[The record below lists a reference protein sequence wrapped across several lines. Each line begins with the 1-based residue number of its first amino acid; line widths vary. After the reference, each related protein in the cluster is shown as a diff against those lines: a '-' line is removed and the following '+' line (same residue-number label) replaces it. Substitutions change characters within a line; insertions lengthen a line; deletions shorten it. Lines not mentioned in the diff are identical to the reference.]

1 MPAHVPAS
9 SLQLAPGVRVVARGT
24 DRLQVGLHDGR
35 RLVVRRSPAADRL
48 LADLAHGHVVAPETA
63 NRAAATAV
71 LLDRLRAARLVVS
84 VDEVVRARAA
94 RRDTRVLVTVAGPGR
109 APVVDELDG
118 LLHRAGLGRSATRRR
133 ADVALVVTVGEVR
146 RELLDP
152 LVRAD
157 LDHLVVRLVDGGAV
171 LGPFVQPG
179 RTPCLRCVDAHRTV
193 ADPDHVPVTARYVQA
208 TAQPGPSGASDLPD
222 PVLATEALAAA
233 VRDLVAHADGREP
246 ATRCHTIRVGPEPT
260 DRSITRWSMHPRCG
274 CSLLGDLGLSGTMG
288 A

>member
-1 MPAHVPAS
+1 MSAHVPPS
-9 SLQLAPGVRVVARGT
+9 SLRLAPGVRVVARGR
-24 DRLQVGLHDGR
+24 DRLQVGLHDSR
-35 RLVVRRSPAADRL
+35 RLVVRRSAAADGL
-48 LADLAHGHVVAPETA
+48 LADLAAGHVVPPETPD
-63 NRAAATAV
+63 RPTATAA
-71 LLDRLRAARLVVS
+71 LLDRLRAAGLVVS
-84 VDEVVRARAA
+84 TDELAQAKAVRRA
-94 RRDTRVLVTVAGPGR
+94 TKVLVTVAGPGR
-109 APVVDELDG
+109 APVADELDG
-118 LLHRAGLGRSATRRR
+118 LLQRAGLGRSATRRR
-133 ADVALVVTVGEVR
+133 ADVALVVAVGEVR

-179 RTPCLRCVDAHRTV
+179 RTPCLRCVDAHRSL

-208 TAQPGPSGASDLPD
+208 TARADAPGDTDLPD
-222 PVLATEALAAA
+222 PVLTTEALAAA
-233 VRDLVAHADGREP
+233 VRDVVAHAEGREP

-260 DRSITRWSMHPRCG
+260 DRSVTRWSMHPRCG